1 MEEKTFTVSEINA
14 FINRKLKMDPKLKN
28 ILIKGEISN
37 YKDSFSGH
45 SYFTLKDEKS
55 QISAVMFKGNK
66 DRFLKFKPENGMKVI
81 VKGKIEVYEKM
92 ETTSYMPQ
100 KSQKTA

>member
-1 MEEKTFTVSEINA
+1 MEKETFTVSEINSYL
-14 FINRKLKMDPKLKN
+14 NKKLKKDPQLKN

-37 YKDSFSGH
+37 YKSYSSGH

-66 DRFLKFKPENGMKVI
+66 DRFLKFDPENGMKVI
-81 VKGKIEVYEKM
+81 IKGKIEIYEK
-92 ETTSYMPQ
+92 TGKISIIYYNND
-100 KSQKTA
+100 